1 MVFDVKIVWCLCE
14 DCMVF
19 DGKIVWCLMGRLY
32 GV

>member
-1 MVFDVKIVWCLCE
+1 MVFDGKIVWCLCE